1 MYVSKI
7 KIVSDPGN
15 DLARTLSKRLE
26 ELGYYIVHENPEI
39 YVFFYPLGITVR
51 KIQGLIRDKATD
63 PVVISVTDDGS
74 YVIPVIKE
82 HRGGSILGGIIAD
95 LMGSQLIL
103 TSRTS
108 QMGIYSVEEF
118 AWING
123 LEIDSKV
130 ADLLNFKLVKNGKL
144 KFYLEDKLDL
154 KPVEGFEPTDR
165 LENADFVIGE
175 ECAELP
181 TLRPIRLAMGLGYTT
196 NAPVEVL
203 YFSAVSTMKSIHIHE
218 RRLDFIAVPE
228 LKRGDEK
235 IKKIGNMLGASIIY
249 VPLDQIRGRNQSTP
263 SRVARERFGVEGV
276 CEPSLEA
283 LGTKIV
289 LKRTKRAYGVVTCL
303 GVK

>member
-7 KIVSDPGN
+7 KIVSDPSN
-15 DLARTLSKRLE
+15 ELAKTLAKRLE
-26 ELGYYIVHENPEI
+26 ELGYYVVNENPEI

-51 KIQGLIRDKATD
+51 KILGLIRDKATD

-95 LMGSQLIL
+95 LMGSQLVL

-118 AWING
+118 AWMNG
-123 LEIDSKV
+123 LEIDPKV
-130 ADLLNFKLVKNGKL
+130 ADSLNFKLVKNGKL
-144 KFYLEDKLDL
+144 RFFVEDRLDL
-154 KPVEGFEPTDR
+154 KVVEGFEPADR
-165 LENADFVIGE
+165 LENADLVIGE
-175 ECAELP
+175 ECSDLP
-181 TLRPIRLAMGLGYTT
+181 TLRPKRLVIGLGYSTGV
-196 NAPVEVL
+196 PLEVL
-203 YFSAVSTMKSIHIHE
+203 YFSIVSTMKSLHVYE

-228 LKRGDEK
+228 IKQGDER

-249 VPLDQIRGRNQSTP
+249 VPLDQIRGRSQSTP
-263 SRVARERFGVEGV
+263 SRVARDRFGIDGV

-283 LGTKIV
+283 LGTRIV